1 MVFMMEDGKVLYK
14 DGKFDDASRWRLV
27 TLPTKGNVIELSY
40 DYTEGVLYA
49 LTDLDETFISGDK
62 GETWKLLENN
72 GILYST
78 QEGRYWPK

>member
-27 TLPTKGNVIELSY
+27 TLPTKGNITQLEYIE
-40 DYTEGVLYA
+40 GALYA

-62 GETWKLLENN
+62 GETWKLLENKN
-72 GILYST
+72 VLT
-78 QEGRYWPK
+78 